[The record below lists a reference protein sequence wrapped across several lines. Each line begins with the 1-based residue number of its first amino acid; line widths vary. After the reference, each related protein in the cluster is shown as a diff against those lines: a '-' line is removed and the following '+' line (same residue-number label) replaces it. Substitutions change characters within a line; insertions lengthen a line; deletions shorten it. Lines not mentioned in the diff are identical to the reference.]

1 MATSASGPA
10 SGAGSGGA
18 RARGARPARNNG
30 TREQA
35 AAYTWSMLPDG
46 LRADVRVGLRV
57 LARERAFCALA
68 VTVLALGIA
77 GVTAMFSVV
86 NGVMLRGFSFPN
98 APRLM
103 SVNFVDPSSATFFGV
118 NGQVSSMDFEELR
131 PVQQSFEHL
140 AAYLNGST
148 VNVTVD
154 GAPRRYTGA
163 YVTEDFLRALGVQPL
178 LGRDFTAA
186 DNAPGADKVLILGH
200 AIWQRDFGG
209 TPDVLGRAVVVNGTP
224 ATIVGV
230 MPRGFAFPVNE
241 ELWVPLYAEY
251 PVRPR
256 NDPRQFGSAV
266 LGALRPGVSLDQ
278 ANAEFGAFAKRF
290 AEAYPDTNKAFATAR
305 VEPLLRTYTPL
316 PLRGMLLTMLAFCV
330 GVLLIAC
337 VNVMNMQFA
346 RATLRAKEL
355 AVRSSLGATRW
366 RLVRQMLTESSIVA
380 GVGAVL
386 GIVLARVSVDW
397 LTAAV
402 RNNDN
407 PPPSWI
413 TFDIDG
419 PALAFTVG
427 AALVAALVSGLLPAW
442 TSSRHGV
449 IEALKE
455 GGRGNTSWRIGL
467 LTRGLVVFQVGVT
480 CVLLVGALLQERSI
494 RNQQAIDYGYDTS
507 GMMAARMGLM
517 DGDYPSQQARR
528 LFYDRLQRELAA
540 HPEFDAVALT
550 SRFRMVFSGAGPIE
564 IEGREYREKRD
575 RPNANFEQVTGSF
588 FSVTGQRLIEG
599 RSFTEDDL
607 DTKLPVAVV
616 NAAFAS
622 KHYGNESALG
632 RRFRMVDNEQQ
643 PGPWRTIVGVVSTI
657 RMQGPFN
664 NPNVDDSGFYVP
676 FYASPTGPLQSEP
689 AVSQF
694 ATVIVKPRGG
704 QRAEELA
711 TPLRRLVAGVDPNLP
726 LYFVDTP
733 KNQLDGF
740 VAQSR
745 VIARLFS
752 IFGVVAVLLASVGI
766 YGVMSFAV
774 SQRTQ
779 EFGVRMALG
788 ADRARIL
795 GLVVRQG
802 ARQVAWGVVLGL
814 GLALALASAGREAI
828 GSLLF
833 GVNPRDP
840 LTFGAVLSLVVVVSF
855 VATLVPAR
863 RATRVDPLIALR
875 AE

>member
-1 MATSASGPA
+1 MPA
-10 SGAGSGGA
+10 
-18 RARGARPARNNG
+18 
-30 TREQA
+30 
-35 AAYTWSMLPDG
+35 DG
-46 LRADVRVGLRV
+46 FRSDLRIGLRV
-57 LARERAFCALA
+57 LAREKAFCALA
-68 VTVLALGIA
+68 VTVLALGIG

-98 APRLM
+98 ATRLA
-103 SVNFVDPSSATFFGV
+103 SVNFIDPSSATFFGV
-118 NGQVSSMDFEELR
+118 NGQISSMDFEELR

-154 GAPRRYTGA
+154 GTPRRYTGA
-163 YVTEDFLRALGVQPL
+163 YVTQDFLRALGIQPM
-178 LGRDFTAA
+178 LGRDFTAG
-186 DNAPGADKVLILGH
+186 DNAPGAEKVAIIGYG
-200 AIWQRDFGG
+200 IWQRDFGG
-209 TPDVLGRAVVVNGTP
+209 TPDIVGKAVRVNGTP

-230 MPRGFAFPVNE
+230 MPRDFAFPVNE
-241 ELWVPLYAEY
+241 ELWVPLYSEF

-256 NDPRQFGSAV
+256 NDRRNINPGV
-266 LGALRPGVSLDQ
+266 LGALRPGVSVEQ
-278 ANAEFGAFAKRF
+278 ANAEFDAFARRF

-305 VEPLLRTYTPL
+305 VEPLLKTYTPL
-316 PLRGMLLTMLAFCV
+316 PLRGMLLTMLTFCV

-366 RLVRQMLTESSIVA
+366 RLVRQMLTESLIVA
-380 GVGAVL
+380 GIGAVL
-386 GIVLARVSVDW
+386 GIVLARLSVDW

-419 PALAFTVG
+419 SALAFTV
-427 AALVAALVSGLLPAW
+427 ATALLAALVSGLMPAW
-442 TSSRHGV
+442 TSSRASV
-449 IEALKE
+449 VEALKE
-455 GGRGNTSWRIGL
+455 GGRGSTSRRVGL
-467 LTRGLVVFQVGVT
+467 VTRGLVVFQIVVT
-480 CVLLVGALLQERSI
+480 CVLLVGSLLQARSI
-494 RNQQAIDYGYDTS
+494 RNQQTIDYGYDTS
-507 GMMAARMGLM
+507 GILSARMGLM
-517 DGDYPSQQARR
+517 DGDYPSQEARR

-540 HPEFDAVALT
+540 SPEFGAVALT
-550 SRFRMVFSGAGPIE
+550 SRFRMVFSGSGPIE
-564 IEGREYREKRD
+564 IDGKEYREKRD
-575 RPNANFEQVTGSF
+575 RPNANFEQVTSSF
-588 FSVTGQRLIEG
+588 FTVTGQRLIEG

-607 DTKLPVAVV
+607 DTKLPVAIV
-616 NAAFAS
+616 NAAFAT

-632 RRFRMVDNEQQ
+632 RRFRTIDLNTEQ
-643 PGPWRTIVGVVSTI
+643 PGPWRTIVGVVTWI

-664 NPNVDDSGFYVP
+664 IPNVDDSGFYVP
-676 FYASPTGPLQSEP
+676 FYASPTGPVQSEP

-694 ATVIVKPRGG
+694 ATVIVRPRGG

-711 TPLRRLVAGVDPNLP
+711 TPLRRLVAKVDPNLP

-733 KNQLDGF
+733 ENQLEGF

-745 VIARLFS
+745 VIATMFS
-752 IFGVVAVLLASVGI
+752 IFGVVAVVLASVGI

-788 ADRARIL
+788 ADHARIL
-795 GLVVRQG
+795 GMVMRQG
-802 ARQVAWGVVLGL
+802 SGQTAWGVAL
-814 GLALALASAGREAI
+814 GLALALALTTAAREAI
-828 GSLLF
+828 GNMLF
-833 GVNPRDP
+833 NVNPRDP
-840 LTFGAVLSLVVVVSF
+840 LTFAAVLSLVALVSL